1 MPKQVKSC
9 SSLFA
14 FLVICGWGTSALAQ
28 VPTNRIAARI
38 DEAQVT
44 TLQGNVHPMAR
55 GDFDQGVVSAETPLE
70 HMVLQLEPSA
80 AQQAALDALVEAQHD
95 PHSPSYHQWLTPA
108 QYGSRVGAS
117 QQDLVKITGWLT
129 EHGFIVNETG
139 VNNRQIAFSGNA
151 GQVQDTSHTQI
162 HRFLVG

>member
-1 MPKQVKSC
+1 MSKQVKFC
-9 SSLFA
+9 SPFFA
-14 FLVICGWGTSALAQ
+14 FLLICGWGTSALAQ
-28 VPTNRIAARI
+28 APTNRVAARI

-55 GDFDQGVVSAETPLE
+55 GDFDQGLVNAETPLE

-108 QYGSRVGAS
+108 QYGSRFGAS
-117 QQDLVKITGWLT
+117 PQDLARISGWLK
-129 EHGFIVNETG
+129 EHGF
-139 VNNRQIAFSGNA
+139 A
-151 GQVQDTSHTQI
+151 
-162 HRFLVG
+162 